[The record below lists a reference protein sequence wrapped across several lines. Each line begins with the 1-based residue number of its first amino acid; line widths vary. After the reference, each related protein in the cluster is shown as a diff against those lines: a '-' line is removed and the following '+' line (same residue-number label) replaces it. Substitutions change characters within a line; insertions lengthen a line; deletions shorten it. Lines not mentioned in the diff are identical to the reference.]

1 MYKLTVSFLLAQ
13 FAMFLSLDSQASQS
27 EFFSPQTHIFNE
39 KNCFRAPFD
48 SYESWLAMITK
59 SSKKRSKSEY
69 ELSNRIH
76 RFKTMFPQSEY
87 ENFKKNVSCVTF
99 RYKVEDVWVNG
110 YAIKLKTVKKLPV
123 IVYNRGGNGSYGSVG
138 FAAMIGR
145 LMPLA
150 NKGFIVV
157 GSQYRGNY
165 RKSKVKDEFGGADV
179 QDVLT
184 LIDNLEFLHHADLER
199 VGLYGSS
206 RGTMQSMMVLRER
219 SEPFKAVVL
228 SAGIYDL
235 EAQLAFRPE
244 MENVYKNRIPNY
256 ESQKSSQLKKRSA
269 IYWSDEIETN
279 LPILLLHGELD
290 KRVDVSNSIKLAE
303 KFEENGRPYKLR
315 IFEGDDHSLTN
326 NREAAN
332 AELLNW
338 FANQLKIEE

>member
-1 MYKLTVSFLLAQ
+1 
-13 FAMFLSLDSQASQS
+13 
-27 EFFSPQTHIFNE
+27 
-39 KNCFRAPFD
+39 
-48 SYESWLAMITK
+48 
-59 SSKKRSKSEY
+59 
-69 ELSNRIH
+69 
-76 RFKTMFPQSEY
+76 MFPQSEY